1 MKYRIDKL
9 RRELIHLID
18 LLAMCE
24 DPQDQATT
32 RSLIYFKLGKMKE
45 QQDGRPKQ

>member
-1 MKYRIDKL
+1 MNYRIDKL
-9 RRELIHLID
+9 RRELIHLIN

-32 RSLIYFKLGKMKE
+32 RSIINFKLIKMKE
-45 QQDGRPKQ
+45 KQDDKAKP